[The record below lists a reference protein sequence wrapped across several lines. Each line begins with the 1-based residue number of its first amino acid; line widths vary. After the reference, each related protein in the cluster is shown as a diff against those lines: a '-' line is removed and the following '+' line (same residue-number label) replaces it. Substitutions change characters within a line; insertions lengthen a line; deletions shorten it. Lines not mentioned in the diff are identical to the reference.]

1 MPGTEVR
8 LSGPFFD
15 SEQRDRIM
23 HRMTTDSRHAVA
35 DFAFD
40 VWSTLMEHNFQHP
53 TGVYQSFAHV
63 VDDDPDTLVN
73 DGWGVTNDLP
83 YGPWLEGVGSRNSPV
98 TRFPGYH
105 SLRDAAA
112 ATERNVLDIVQPHV
126 DAGMEA
132 MNGE

>member
-1 MPGTEVR
+1 MADVT

-15 SEQRDRIM
+15 ERRDQIM
-23 HRMTTDSRHAVA
+23 HRMTTDIRHAVA
-35 DFAFD
+35 DRAFD
-40 VWSTLMEHNFQHP
+40 TWTTLMDYSFQHP

-73 DGWGVTNDLP
+73 DGWGVTNQLP

-98 TRFPGYH
+98 TRFPGYF
-105 SLRDAAA
+105 SLREAYVTTD
-112 ATERNVLDIVQPHV
+112 RMVPDIAQPYV

-132 MNGE
+132 MNA

>member
-1 MPGTEVR
+1 MADVT

-15 SEQRDRIM
+15 ERRDQIMQRMIVEV
-23 HRMTTDSRHAVA
+23 RHAVA
-35 DFAFD
+35 DRAFD
-40 VWSTLMEHNFQHP
+40 TWTTLMDYSFQRP

-73 DGWGVTNDLP
+73 DGWGVTNQLP

-105 SLRDAAA
+105 SLREAYVTTDRMVPDL
-112 ATERNVLDIVQPHV
+112 TQPHV
-126 DAGMEA
+126 DAAVEA
-132 MNGE
+132 MNA